1 VARTRCGYTLVE
13 VIVAMLLF
21 TVGVLGVA
29 STSAVVGR
37 SLRMNSVRERAVR
50 VATRRIE
57 QIAASCHG
65 ALSGSEVVEQV
76 ESRWTVTRR
85 DSSRVE
91 IAETVSYPSPEGRR
105 TDTYRSLVECR

>member
-1 VARTRCGYTLVE
+1 MARTRCGYTLVE

-37 SLRMNSVRERAVR
+37 SLRTNSVRERAVR